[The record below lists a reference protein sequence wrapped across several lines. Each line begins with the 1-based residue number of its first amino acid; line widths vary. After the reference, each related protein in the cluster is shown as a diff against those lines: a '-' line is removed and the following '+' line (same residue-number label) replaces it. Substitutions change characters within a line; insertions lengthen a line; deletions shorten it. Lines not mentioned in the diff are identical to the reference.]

1 MKENQDLNIIQFT
14 QDLRV
19 PATISKEEAW
29 QRLEKN
35 ISNLSEKPNTQTRF
49 PIYTF
54 ISLSIAASIL
64 LFIFYFALK
73 QAPTKTFFFE
83 TQSSEVKKEILPD
96 SSIIFLNANS
106 TATFTYNKFRK
117 KREVSLS
124 GDAFFNVRKGKE
136 FSVLFGGGQVNVLGT
151 AFYVSAYSDRFIS
164 IECTEGKVRFEI
176 DNQKVTLNAGEGI
189 KSFDHI
195 LSEKFTVNEKD
206 VKEKLNGVFFWQKIS
221 LAEIE
226 ELIENRL
233 GYNVILET
241 TLATRNFSGELLLT
255 SPQSFLP
262 TLAAAMNL
270 DYTINDKE
278 KTITLNA
285 K

>member
-35 ISNLSEKPNTQTRF
+35 ISNLSEKPNIK
-49 PIYTF
+49 PIPIIYF
-54 ISLSIAASIL
+54 SLYCSLYL

-164 IECTEGKVRFEI
+164 LKCTR
-176 DNQKVTLNAGEGI
+176 
-189 KSFDHI
+189 
-195 LSEKFTVNEKD
+195 
-206 VKEKLNGVFFWQKIS
+206 
-221 LAEIE
+221 
-226 ELIENRL
+226 
-233 GYNVILET
+233 
-241 TLATRNFSGELLLT
+241 
-255 SPQSFLP
+255 
-262 TLAAAMNL
+262 
-270 DYTINDKE
+270 
-278 KTITLNA
+278 
-285 K
+285 